1 MGLRYVD
8 TEFWSKKLHRD
19 DDVVL
24 HIKSMFLVIP
34 RNPGFGTDSAGSG
47 VTRGQSDTESARA
60 RLHLAAVV
68 PMVPGCAHTGAISPL
83 ELETNLREG

>member
-1 MGLRYVD
+1 MV
-8 TEFWSKKLHRD
+8 
-19 DDVVL
+19 
-24 HIKSMFLVIP
+24 LVIP
-34 RNPGFGTDSAGSG
+34 RYPGFGTDSAGSE

-68 PMVPGCAHTGAISPL
+68 PMVPSCAHTGALSPL